1 MATKR
6 AKTLNN
12 DELYHVLTG
21 VAKRSKF
28 PLRDYVVILLGF
40 KGGLR
45 VGEIAGL
52 DWSDVTNAFGIVR
65 QDAFRVPS
73 DIAKK
78 GSEREVPMHPALY
91 AALVALHN
99 ATPERYKGASDP
111 VVRPYSDASPRFLAN
126 SLQKYIGRLY
136 ASLGLESCSSHSGR
150 RSFITAAAQQANLHG
165 CSIRDVQALAGHRD
179 IETTEVYIG
188 ASPFRADLVR
198 SL

>member
-6 AKTLNN
+6 AKTLTN
-12 DELYHVLTG
+12 DELNTVLAA

-52 DWSDVTNAFGIVR
+52 DWSDVTNAFGVVR

-99 ATPERYKGASDP
+99 ATPPEVRAASDP
-111 VVRPYSDASPRFLAN
+111 VIRAGDGSGRMLAN
-126 SLQKYIGRLY
+126 SLQKYISRLY
-136 ASLGLESCSSHSGR
+136 AGMGLESCSSHSGR
-150 RSFITAAAQQANLHG
+150 RSFITTAAQKANLHG
-165 CSIRDVQALAGHRD
+165 CSLRDVQRLAGHRD

-188 ASPFRADLVR
+188 ASPFTAELVR
-198 SL
+198 SI

>member
-1 MATKR
+1 MAVKR
-6 AKTLNN
+6 AKTLTN
-12 DELYHVLTG
+12 DELHTVLAET
-21 VAKRSKF
+21 AKRSKF

-52 DWSDVTNAFGIVR
+52 DWSDVTNAFGVVR
-65 QDAFRVPS
+65 KDAYRVPS

-99 ATPERYKGASDP
+99 ATDKRFRGASDP
-111 VVRPYSDASPRFLAN
+111 VIRALDGSGRMSAN
-126 SLQKYIGRLY
+126 TLQKYIARLY
-136 ASLGLESCSSHSGR
+136 TSMGLESCSSHSGR

-165 CSIRDVQALAGHRD
+165 CSLRDVQALAGHRN